1 MFKRH
6 IDNRI
11 LHFKFKTLLHP
22 QQIVFLNFAARQ
34 GGASGTFTG
43 VWSWKS
49 GSVVCSASPRAAGDS
64 PGKPPPGGFFLC
76 IAIVIFDGRRL
87 TCA

>member
-11 LHFKFKTLLHP
+11 LHFKFKSLLHP
-22 QQIVFLNFAARQ
+22 QQIMFLNFAARQ
-34 GGASGTFTG
+34 GGASETFTG

-49 GSVVCSASPRAAGDS
+49 GSVVCSASPWAAGDS
-64 PGKPPPGGFFLC
+64 PGKAASGRLFLVHC
-76 IAIVIFDGRRL
+76 NRHL
-87 TCA
+87 